1 MARKRKGNP
10 ISGWVNFDK
19 PLGMGSTQA
28 VGKIRWLFQA
38 QKAGHAGTLDPL
50 ATGILPIALGEATKT
65 VSFMMDAAKAYDFT
79 VKWGEDTA
87 SWDAEGEVTATSD
100 RRPTKADILAAL
112 PAFVG
117 NISQIPPKFSAI
129 KVDGK
134 RAYDLMR
141 TEGVS
146 AEDVVLNARAVQ
158 VDSLTLV
165 QCDEHSASFSLACGK
180 GTYVRSIARD
190 LAHALGTCGHVT
202 VLRRTRVGP
211 FSLSNADRPSFT
223 LDALEKSCHRDGV
236 LEALSPVSTAL
247 DDIPVLAVTM
257 AQTTELKHGRAIARP
272 ANFNCDDD
280 VFILAVFDGVEI
292 ALLRADGPN
301 LAPKRVFNVV
311 NHGEHDVDY
320 T

>member
-87 SWDAEGEVTATSD
+87 SWDAEGEVTNVSD
-100 RRPTKADILAAL
+100 HRPTKDAILAAL

-117 NISQIPPKFSAI
+117 DISQIPPKFSAI

-141 TEGVS
+141 TEGVK
-146 AEDVVLNARAVQ
+146 AEDVVLNARTVK

-165 QCDEHSASFSLACGK
+165 QCDENSASFSLACGK

-190 LAHALGTCGHVT
+190 LAHMLGTCGHVT

-211 FSLSNADRPSFT
+211 FSLDNTDRPSFT
-223 LDALEKSCHRDGV
+223 LDALEESCHRDGV

-247 DDIPVLAVTM
+247 DDIPVLSVTM

-272 ANFNCDDD
+272 TNFNCDDD
-280 VFILAVFDGVEI
+280 DFILAVFDGVEI